1 MPKSTSF
8 CPHTAMLAL
17 AFAAFSAAPAA
28 AQTTVT
34 LDAEA
39 DATIYE
45 DFFGDTGNGGG
56 EFLHVG
62 RDAGG
67 GIKRI
72 LLRFD
77 LSGIPAGSTIDDATL
92 TLYNSRT
99 QASTFPADLHRL
111 TNDWTEGPSNPL
123 GNEGSPSQAEPGDV
137 NWIFRSYEPGG
148 TGPQWDTWG
157 GDFVPTPSAS
167 TPVGGQDQ
175 YYHWNSAGLTADIQ
189 AWLDGSADNNGWI
202 MIGTET
208 GSAARTSKR
217 FDSRTNP
224 IEAQRPALSITYT
237 EGNTCLADIAE
248 PFGVLDLADVQ
259 AFIAAFTG
267 SLPAADV
274 AEPFGVWDLADLQ
287 AFVASFNAGCP

>member
-1 MPKSTSF
+1 MPKSNRF
-8 CPHTAMLAL
+8 CPSAPTIAL
-17 AFAAFSAAPAA
+17 VVASICSAPAA

-72 LLRFD
+72 LIRFD

-99 QASTFPADLHRL
+99 QASTFPVDVHRV

-167 TPVGGQDQ
+167 TPVGGQNQ
-175 YYHWNSAGLTADIQ
+175 YYQWISAGLTADLQ
-189 AWLDGSADNNGWI
+189 AWHDGTADNNGWI
-202 MIGTET
+202 LIGVET
-208 GSAARTSKR
+208 GGTRTAKR

-224 IEAQRPALSITYT
+224 IVSQQPSLSITYT
-237 EGNTCLADIAE
+237 EGNACLADIAE

>member
-1 MPKSTSF
+1 MPKSNRF
-8 CPHTAMLAL
+8 CPSAPTIAL
-17 AFAAFSAAPAA
+17 IVASICSAPAA

-72 LLRFD
+72 LIRFD

-99 QASTFPADLHRL
+99 QASTFPVDVHRV

-123 GNEGSPSQAEPGDV
+123 GNEGAPSQAEPGDV

-167 TPVGGQDQ
+167 TQVGGQDQ
-175 YYHWNSAGLTADIQ
+175 YYQWNSAGLTADLQ
-189 AWLDGSADNNGWI
+189 AWHDGAADNNGWI

-208 GSAARTSKR
+208 GGSRTAKR

-224 IEAQRPALSITYT
+224 IVAQQPSLSITYT